1 MKEMKFKTTIKCS
14 GCLEKVSPQLNKEEG
29 IKAWDVDLEDPQR
42 ILTVKSDTTTE
53 EEIVAAVEEA
63 GFEIEKVD

>member
-14 GCLEKVSPQLNKEEG
+14 GCLAKVSPQLNKEEG
-29 IKAWDVDLEDPQR
+29 IEAWDVDLEDPQR